1 MINSPHDLAEEN
13 IKLADYYGKVAEEL
27 VKVKVL
33 KAEKWVFL
41 RTECKSDNQCDKAWE
56 KTEDG
61 LKELTLHYK
70 LKTIEKK
77 MSAARKMID
86 VLNCEAKNQW

>member
-1 MINSPHDLAEEN
+1 MTNPHELAEEN

-27 VKVKVL
+27 IKVKTL

-41 RTECKSDNQCDKAWE
+41 RADCKSDTQADRAWE

-86 VLNCEAKNQW
+86 VLNVEMRGQW